1 MEGRALGKGLSALI
15 PDKVSLG
22 DDAAGLKGQV
32 AYIKT
37 ASVRDNAFQP
47 RVNYD
52 ESKLAELI
60 SSIKEKGVLQ
70 PILVREVSGGY
81 EVVAGE
87 RRLKAARALN
97 FDEIP
102 AIVKQVS
109 DQEALVIA
117 LVENIQ
123 REELNPIEEAQAFK
137 RLIEEFKYTQD
148 TVAQSVGK
156 DRSTISN
163 TMRLLNLPGT
173 IQDALISGAISMG
186 HARTLLSV
194 EDAHEQK
201 KLFDKAV
208 QKGLSVRELENL
220 TKGFSATS
228 QRRAKLKPKQ
238 KNHELVYLEEDL
250 QQVLGTKVRIQ
261 AQKKRGK
268 IIIEYYSLADLDR
281 VLQIIKR

>member
-15 PDKVSLG
+15 PDKVSLEG
-22 DDAAGLKGQV
+22 DGGFKGQV

-60 SSIKEKGVLQ
+60 ASIKEKGVLQ

-87 RRLKAARALN
+87 RRLKAARALAL
-97 FDEIP
+97 DEVP

-123 REELNPIEEAQAFK
+123 REELNSIEEAHAFK

-163 TMRLLNLPGT
+163 TMRLLNLPDE
-173 IQDALISGAISMG
+173 IQDALISNKISMG

-194 EDAHEQK
+194 DDAHEQR

-220 TKGFSATS
+220 TKGFSSTS
-228 QRRAKLKPKQ
+228 QQRAKLKAKE
-238 KNHELVYLEEDL
+238 KNHEIVYLEEDL

-268 IIIEYYSLADLDR
+268 IIIEYYSPADLDR